1 MPCSAARRA
10 RRTWLGSATA
20 TTEAR
25 SGWRRAHRAY
35 PAPRWPA
42 PTTIRETGAIGV
54 ILPYG
59 PVANY
64 IAFVF

>member
-20 TTEAR
+20 TTVER
-25 SGWRRAHRAY
+25 SGWRLTQRAY

-59 PVANY
+59 PVAKF
-64 IAFVF
+64 IAIVF

>member
-1 MPCSAARRA
+1 V
-10 RRTWLGSATA
+10 
-20 TTEAR
+20 ER
-25 SGWRRAHRAY
+25 SGCRLTQRAY

-59 PVANY
+59 PVVKF